1 MPTIRLATLADREA
15 FVRLRLDLFRDLG
28 ELCDEAEAPAMSAIL
43 ERYFAEELPPGRF
56 HAWLAFDDT
65 GVAVGSG
72 GLIFIQKPPL
82 PSNTSGREGY
92 LMNMYTAPSWRGRG
106 VARGIVGT
114 ILAFA
119 REAGVDTVRL
129 HASVPGRPVYE
140 RAGFTAT
147 DSEMVITLK

>member
-65 GVAVGSG
+65 GVAVGS
-72 GLIFIQKPPL
+72 
-82 PSNTSGREGY
+82 
-92 LMNMYTAPSWRGRG
+92 
-106 VARGIVGT
+106 
-114 ILAFA
+114 
-119 REAGVDTVRL
+119 
-129 HASVPGRPVYE
+129 
-140 RAGFTAT
+140 
-147 DSEMVITLK
+147 

>member
-1 MPTIRLATLADREA
+1 
-15 FVRLRLDLFRDLG
+15 
-28 ELCDEAEAPAMSAIL
+28 
-43 ERYFAEELPPGRF
+43 
-56 HAWLAFDDT
+56 